1 MNNCNNEFEDYYY
14 QFLDYKENENIVYSK
29 NRESKVNVF
38 YYPIIVSFYKNKII
52 YSISPK
58 YYDDFKIYM
67 NNKKLKDKNEIINFL
82 NQFFENKKEN
92 IVIQEMKRMI
102 KTKRSNIDISKVVK
116 IDEKYKREYFNSF
129 ERHNEL
135 EYKEEKWSKIKDYNC
150 VNMIIED
157 DKIVSLGF
165 VSNINYNGA
174 NIVIQTKEKYRNN
187 GYGKA
192 VVEKI
197 SRDLLKENKIPIYW
211 INIENTASMELA
223 KSLEFEEMAT
233 EFVVKLI

>member
-14 QFLDYKENENIVYSK
+14 QYLDYKENENIVYSK

-58 YYDDFKIYM
+58 YYDNFKIYM

-233 EFVVKLI
+233 ELVVKLI

>member
-14 QFLDYKENENIVYSK
+14 QYLDYKENENIVYSK

-116 IDEKYKREYFNSF
+116 IDKKYKREYFNSF

-211 INIENTASMELA
+211 INIENTASMQLA

-233 EFVVKLI
+233 ELVVKLI